1 MEHSP
6 LQNKGSLKESERRN
20 FVESLLSNDI
30 HLDKSK
36 SFASKFEE
44 NKYFWCKE
52 CQLTKRR
59 FNSGIDSSCLNQ
71 AIRRDAKVKTPNWA
85 SSQKSKGSLTLKED
99 ISFLLKQAAKKR
111 KETISEI
118 ASHYGLREVIN
129 EENIVDHDHRNESDS
144 YSSNFV
150 TMNDVHPG
158 Y

>member
-1 MEHSP
+1 M
-6 LQNKGSLKESERRN
+6 
-20 FVESLLSNDI
+20 
-30 HLDKSK
+30 
-36 SFASKFEE
+36 
-44 NKYFWCKE
+44 
-52 CQLTKRR
+52 
-59 FNSGIDSSCLNQ
+59 
-71 AIRRDAKVKTPNWA
+71 
-85 SSQKSKGSLTLKED
+85 TLKED

-129 EENIVDHDHRNESDS
+129 EENIVDHNHRNESDS